1 MFGAFELQKKANLPT
16 APDFERR
23 AVTKPGQAP
32 KPETRAG
39 GARLLLGGGG
49 GPDSWQRWGG
59 KPAYEK
65 VWQMQAPA
73 LPRGPRET
81 HGGARRLMGE
91 RCCCSATLLM
101 GLWDVAASSPS

>member
-1 MFGAFELQKKANLPT
+1 MLLALPVIR
-16 APDFERR
+16 P
-23 AVTKPGQAP
+23 
-32 KPETRAG
+32 AG
-39 GARLLLGGGG
+39 VEGGGG

-73 LPRGPRET
+73 LPRSPRET

-91 RCCCSATLLM
+91 RCCCACMLDTLLLM
-101 GLWDVAASSPS
+101 PFWTTGNAEFCFTL